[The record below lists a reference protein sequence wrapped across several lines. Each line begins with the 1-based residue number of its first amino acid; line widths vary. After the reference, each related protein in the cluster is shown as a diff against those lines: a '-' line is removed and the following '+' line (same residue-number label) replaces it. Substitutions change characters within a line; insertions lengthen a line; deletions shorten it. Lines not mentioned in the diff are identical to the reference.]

1 MKYIFKSSISVVL
14 WLSIKISFAQWTLV
28 NSIPNKDII
37 ALKTNQDAIYA
48 ATLNNIIYK
57 SLDGG
62 STWTTI
68 TVSNNPIEIQSIE
81 FIDNKIFIGTV
92 SNGIFQSN
100 DNGLSFKNTISNTLP
115 ITGFAS
121 KGNKVYAATLG
132 NGVYIFDS
140 LLNTWIPFNNSMP
153 LNVAGSVNKIASA
166 NNYLFIASGGNG
178 VFHKYNFTVDKW
190 EEGYYLGSLSPGFQ
204 ITDLINSSDTLTV
217 VNGNNVFKTIN
228 AGISWAKDNTGTRL
242 GVDRII
248 YSGSTND
255 YLVTNNLEKGSWI
268 QKRNRLALIG
278 ESWAIDEEYVP
289 NLYTYD
295 MLEHKGKLFLAT
307 ETGLYQKNLVLNNKE
322 LKKLNHT
329 IQIYPNPS
337 NGKVIDVISEFII
350 GSYTITNSFGQN
362 IYSEEINKTK
372 FNIEKDLTPGIYYIN
387 LYLINGNHIVKKI
400 TIY

>member
-62 STWTTI
+62 STWTSI
-68 TVSNNPIEIQSIE
+68 TVSNNHIEIQSIE

-121 KGNKVYAATLG
+121 KGNNVYAATLG

-140 LLNTWIPFNNSMP
+140 LLNTWIPFNNSLP
-153 LNVAGSVNKIASA
+153 LNVAGSVNKIVST

-178 VFHKYNFTVDKW
+178 VFHKYNFTANKW

-204 ITDLINSSDTLTV
+204 ITDLINSSDSITV

-228 AGISWAKDNTGTRL
+228 AGISWTKDNTGTRL
-242 GVDRII
+242 DRK
-248 YSGSTND
+248 S
-255 YLVTNNLEKGSWI
+255 V
-268 QKRNRLALIG
+268 
-278 ESWAIDEEYVP
+278 V
-289 NLYTYD
+289 
-295 MLEHKGKLFLAT
+295 
-307 ETGLYQKNLVLNNKE
+307 
-322 LKKLNHT
+322 
-329 IQIYPNPS
+329 
-337 NGKVIDVISEFII
+337 
-350 GSYTITNSFGQN
+350 
-362 IYSEEINKTK
+362 
-372 FNIEKDLTPGIYYIN
+372 
-387 LYLINGNHIVKKI
+387 
-400 TIY
+400 